1 MSIVTPSLLSIIIL
15 EVNGLTSITQK
26 HRVAEWI
33 IKEDSTTKHSSKKKK
48 THFRFKD
55 RRRLKRDRKTIPCKM
70 KLKETGVPILLS
82 D

>member
-33 IKEDSTTKHSSKKKK
+33 IKEDSTTKHSSKKK
-48 THFRFKD
+48 
-55 RRRLKRDRKTIPCKM
+55 RLILDLRTDVGWKGIE
-70 KLKETGVPILLS
+70 KLFHAKWN
-82 D
+82 